1 MPNSTEISILRFGQ
15 LRASVVAK
23 GGSPMPLK
31 SLLLLTISF
40 FLIVTPIAKADSIKN
55 LTASD
60 SGQLFTLWGTDYRG
74 TFVLTSNSILHRCRG
89 TSNCDFH
96 NDFIFTFSTPV
107 GWGGGAVIFSLSF
120 DDLRTREMFNVSP
133 CPPNVPCF
141 GFGLGGIGPVGPLAP
156 ASVTITFMGANGG
169 TGTVNFFL
177 SDATPEPSTL
187 FLFGTGVVLLGA
199 KYRYRV
205 RSAGG
210 IV

>member
-1 MPNSTEISILRFGQ
+1 
-15 LRASVVAK
+15 
-23 GGSPMPLK
+23 MPLK
-31 SLLLLTISF
+31 SPLLFLFLSISL
-40 FLIVTPIAKADSIKN
+40 FLIVAPLAKADSINN
-55 LTASD
+55 LAASD

-74 TFVLTSNSILHRCRG
+74 SFVLTSNSILHRCGG
-89 TSNCDFH
+89 TPNCNLPAQDFV
-96 NDFIFTFSTPV
+96 FTFSTPV

-120 DDLRTREMFNVSP
+120 DDRSTRELFNVSA

-141 GFGLGGIGPVGPLAP
+141 GFGLGGIGHVGPLAP
-156 ASVTITFMGANGG
+156 ASVTLTFMGANGG
-169 TGTVNFFL
+169 TGTVNFFV

-205 RSAGG
+205 RRAER